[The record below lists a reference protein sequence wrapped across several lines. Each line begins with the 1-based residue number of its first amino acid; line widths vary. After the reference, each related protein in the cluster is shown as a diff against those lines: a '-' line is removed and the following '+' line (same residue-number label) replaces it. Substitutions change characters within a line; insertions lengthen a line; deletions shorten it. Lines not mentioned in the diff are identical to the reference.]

1 MEDGRLLFS
10 SSYMDKES
18 LVTWL
23 LTFGSKVEV
32 LEPQEIRSLIIRNA
46 EETLALYQN
55 DSVSDT

>member
-1 MEDGRLLFS
+1 MEDGRLLCS

-55 DSVSDT
+55 DSVSDI